1 MNDTPLFRS
10 IDDALRFA
18 FDPQRSG
25 QCERPAASRMS
36 DKRLGTPGALSG
48 LDGAA
53 QAGMIRKS
61 LSRLPYVQQSLLV
74 ARYAPSS
81 IKCECKHECCRG
93 WTPNPQWQASVRLVA
108 DCVTKEALDG
118 CTVDRQL
125 LLGIL
130 AKLYGKKISVILV
143 AEEQGVSSGTASNHT
158 AKVKRWLLGERTA
171 RAGEG
176 PKKGEQNLAIEMAN
190 RLLGSLIELT

>member
-18 FDPQRSG
+18 FDPARQL
-25 QCERPAASRMS
+25 QCGRPASSRMHG
-36 DKRLGTPGALSG
+36 KVLGTPGALSG

-61 LSRLPYVQQSLLV
+61 LARLPYVQQSILV
-74 ARYAPSS
+74 ARYAPST

-93 WTPNPQWQASVRLVA
+93 WTPNPEWQAAVRIVA

-118 CTVDRQL
+118 CIVDRQL

-130 AKLYGKKISVILV
+130 AKLYGQKISVVLV
-143 AEEQGVSSGTASNHT
+143 AEEQGVSSATASNHT
-158 AKVKRWLLGERTA
+158 GKAKRWLYGERVV
-171 RAGEG
+171 RAGEA
-176 PKKGEQNLAIEMAN
+176 PKKGEQDLAIEAAR
-190 RLLGSLIELT
+190 RLLSKLIGE

>member
-18 FDPQRSG
+18 FDPDRQQ
-25 QCERPAASRMS
+25 QCGRPASSRMHG
-36 DKRLGTPGALSG
+36 KLGTPGALSG

-61 LSRLPYVQQSLLV
+61 LSRLPYVQQSILV

-93 WTPNPQWQASVRLVA
+93 WTPNPEWQAAVRIVA

-130 AKLYGKKISVILV
+130 AKLYGKKISVVLV

-158 AKVKRWLLGERTA
+158 AKVKRWLYGERVV
-171 RAGEG
+171 RAGEE
-176 PKKGEQNLAIEMAN
+176 PKKGEQDLAIEAAE
-190 RLLGSLIELT
+190 RTLQELIALGS